1 MNCSSGQGN
10 GGWTDWRKFLQKPQ
24 LNYWQKSSL
33 CLQVCCPEM
42 LMGSWGFPWGC
53 PAVAARP
60 QWVGQEE
67 DQSRA
72 LGAGRTLS
80 IKSPCK
86 SPFLSSAPALLTPTN
101 SWGSINRPVEKERER
116 ERKSGAL
123 GPEWDWRAVWGS
135 RRVRVMRWT
144 RQTPSQCPLSSCCIA
159 NTLQN
164 GRVLKEHLVLYL
176 QAAQQQQSRW

>member
-1 MNCSSGQGN
+1 MFASLLSRDADGKLRIPLRLPGSGCQASV
-10 GGWTDWRKFLQKPQ
+10 GG
-24 LNYWQKSSL
+24 
-33 CLQVCCPEM
+33 
-42 LMGSWGFPWGC
+42 
-53 PAVAARP
+53 
-60 QWVGQEE
+60 WVGQEE

-101 SWGSINRPVEKERER
+101 SWGSINSPVEKERER

-176 QAAQQQQSRW
+176 QAAQQQQSRWWNPPFNQFNVPTNFLFCSDW